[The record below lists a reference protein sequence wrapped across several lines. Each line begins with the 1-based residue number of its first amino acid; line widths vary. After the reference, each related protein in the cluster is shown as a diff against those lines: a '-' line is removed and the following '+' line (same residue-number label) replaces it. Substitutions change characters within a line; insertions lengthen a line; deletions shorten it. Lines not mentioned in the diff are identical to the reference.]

1 MGWGVGYR
9 LGWRGGGSGG
19 GLGLLLGKWG
29 PEPNLWIHGGIQ
41 ASERWRHAPGT
52 LFRRL
57 KPRRCIRDKSFEQQ
71 RDL

>member
-1 MGWGVGYR
+1 MGGLGGGRYVLGWG
-9 LGWRGGGSGG
+9 GGGSGG

-41 ASERWRHAPGT
+41 ASERRRHAPGT

-57 KPRRCIRDKSFEQQ
+57 KPRGRIRN
-71 RDL
+71 